1 MTMQIKLK
9 AASLNEALSIVS
21 IVDPRPVAGQQNSA
35 VYLFHCFNN
44 PEQDGKPWCHLYS
57 CNEQQTARAGF
68 ELDEMDEE
76 GDFTFQVQPIQIWRD
91 YPEDVLTIKAVS
103 AQGEN
108 QASIAV
114 TSTSGNDYDHLAF
127 DPRRVIRGDKEY
139 ADAVKNGKVEFN
151 VGVLREALSLSQS
164 FLPKNSDKATQE
176 HLNTVQI
183 FDKSKPEWEPGNGHM
198 FCADGFRVFDF
209 STNLFEDKGFTLHS
223 AHLGKLGNFLGKCS
237 GQVAIYKT
245 KNKAFVVNGEKDQL
259 FGWNHEV
266 KTHERY
272 GTYPTSLDK
281 WVFRIERGTL
291 LKAISATALALD
303 NKNDQRVR
311 LVYSHERGLLHIA
324 AHESSGKFKSLSV
337 ICNEPHGVD
346 HFAKDF
352 EFNVELGNF
361 RSIIQDIKSPEVE
374 LRISPMPPP
383 RTGVMLRTFEDLI
396 LDANGKVFS
405 VSDKSE
411 GEAGVKYKCQ
421 VTRFMTSMA

>member
-1 MTMQIKLK
+1 MQIKLK

-44 PEQDGKPWCHLYS
+44 PDKDNKPWCHLYS

-76 GDFTFQVQPIQIWRD
+76 GDFTFQVQPIQIWKD
-91 YPEDVLTIKAVS
+91 YPEDVLTIKALS

-108 QASIAV
+108 QASISV

-127 DPRRVIRGDKEY
+127 DPRRVSRGDKEFE
-139 ADAVKNGKVEFN
+139 DAVKGGKVEFN
-151 VGVLREALSLSQS
+151 VGVLREALSLASS
-164 FLPKNSDKATQE
+164 FLPSSSAKNVEE
-176 HLNTVQI
+176 HHNTVQI

-209 STNLFEDKGFTLHS
+209 STNLFEDKGFSLHG
-223 AHLGKLGNFLGKCS
+223 AHLSKLANFLGKCS
-237 GQVAIYKT
+237 GQIALYKT
-245 KNKAFVVNGEKDQL
+245 KNKAFVVNGDKDQL
-259 FGWNHEV
+259 FGWVHDL
-266 KTHERY
+266 KTHSRY

-281 WVFRIERGTL
+281 WIFRIERGTL
-291 LKAISATALALD
+291 LKAISATSLSLD
-303 NKNDQRVR
+303 NTKDQRVR
-311 LVYSHERGLLHIA
+311 LVYNHEKQLLHIA
-324 AHESSGKFKSLSV
+324 AHESAGKFKSLSV

-352 EFNVELGNF
+352 EFSVELGNF
-361 RSIIQDIKSPEVE
+361 KSLIQDVQSPEIE

-383 RTGVMLRTFEDLI
+383 RTGAMLRTFEDLI

-411 GEAGVKYKCQ
+411 AETGVKYKCQ